1 MKRLILIL
9 FFISTSFL
17 TAEEYPIMMQ
27 IKTDLKLSED
37 FRGGVESGLTENGYS
52 LVSEEDQ
59 NQTLKE
65 QATQRKKE
73 CYDESCLVD
82 VGKMLAAKG
91 LVMVEVTKKGD
102 KSYLFKAKYVDFETG
117 TTQKTVTEY
126 FKYNLENYEELNKFG
141 KSLIKGM
148 FGKNE
153 TTKTKEVVKEVI
165 IKDNSKTETSNET
178 KFKIEFITTP
188 NGVEVYDEKGNFLG
202 ETPFFV
208 NLPKG
213 FTKFSFEKKGF
224 DKVLKEIHVKQD
236 EKIEISMAEK
246 IYNLKINT
254 NISGAKLYIDGKEK
268 GETPFAIKLKEG
280 IYSIKLEKEEYD
292 SYSEEIPLKKD
303 FEKTI
308 TLNKNIFEI
317 IVKSNV
323 EDSKVYIDGSLKGK
337 APYTIKLSK
346 GKHKIKLTKD
356 DFGDKEKEFEINKD
370 ETISFE
376 LYEKGKGGSGE
387 MVIIPG
393 GYLK

>member
-1 MKRLILIL
+1 
-9 FFISTSFL
+9 
-17 TAEEYPIMMQ
+17 
-27 IKTDLKLSED
+27 
-37 FRGGVESGLTENGYS
+37 
-52 LVSEEDQ
+52 
-59 NQTLKE
+59 
-65 QATQRKKE
+65 
-73 CYDESCLVD
+73 LVD

-102 KSYLFKAKYVDFETG
+102 KLYLFKAKYVDFETG

-126 FKYNLENYEELNKFG
+126 FEYDLNNFKELNKFG

-148 FGKNE
+148 FGKN
-153 TTKTKEVVKEVI
+153 
-165 IKDNSKTETSNET
+165 ETSNET

-224 DKVLKEIHVKQD
+224 DKTEREINIKQN
-236 EKIEISMAEK
+236 EKISISLSEK
-246 IYNLKINT
+246 MYSLKINT
-254 NISGAKLYIDGKEK
+254 NISGATIYIDGKEK

-280 IYSIKLEKEEYD
+280 IYLIKLEKDEYD

-317 IVKSNV
+317 IVKSNI

-387 MVIIPG
+387 MVKIPG
-393 GYLK
+393 GYLKMGE